1 MASDANPD
9 LLSVGFRDVDATASD
24 KILRCLGTLQT
35 MEAVRSYKA
44 RALELMDLHPDS
56 SALDVACGLGDDV
69 AALKSHC
76 RRAVGLDRSAT
87 LLALAETRHPDC
99 EFGQADASA
108 LPFPDETFDAVR
120 IDRSLQHIDQPGRVI
135 QEMARVTR
143 RGGVVL
149 CAEPDWG
156 TFLLG
161 GPHLPVMETIEQT
174 WIRTFRNPWIGR
186 ELSTQLARAG
196 VSEIQTEALW
206 LPTIG
211 LEQTEILFEVS
222 ATVARLSPPIPDAQD
237 WLDAYRAGESYAG
250 VLMMICSGRKL

>member
-1 MASDANPD
+1 VASDANPD

-35 MEAVRSYKA
+35 MESVRSYKV
-44 RALELMDLHPDS
+44 RALELLNLGPDS

-69 AALKSHC
+69 AALKTRC
-76 RRAVGLDRSAT
+76 ARAVGLDQSAM
-87 LLALAETRHPDC
+87 LLALAEKRHPDC
-99 EFGQADASA
+99 EFGQADASK
-108 LPFPDETFDAVR
+108 LPFPEETFDAVR
-120 IDRSLQHIDQPGRVI
+120 IDRSLQHIDQPGLVI

-161 GPHLPVMETIEQT
+161 GLHSPVMETIEQT

-186 ELSTQLARAG
+186 ELATYLARAG

-206 LPTIG
+206 LPTRG
-211 LEQTEILFEVS
+211 LEQTEILYEVS
-222 ATVARLSPPIPDAQD
+222 ATVERLSPPLPEAQA
-237 WLDAYRAGESYAG
+237 WLDSYRAGEVYAG
-250 VLMMICSGRKL
+250 VLIVICSGRKL